1 MHKKL
6 KSNKSTNRIHLKHS
20 PVVTLCDRCTNVWVW
35 SIVVQNIGLVTA
47 GPSSM
52 PSENTACEVIL
63 QTLLYITYGELQYR
77 EKGIV
82 LVSHSL
88 MAYTYTV
95 YPFHRDTN
103 PQQHGASMWKYNIP
117 YIVSGV
123 GR

>member
-1 MHKKL
+1 M
-6 KSNKSTNRIHLKHS
+6 
-20 PVVTLCDRCTNVWVW
+20 
-35 SIVVQNIGLVTA
+35 
-47 GPSSM
+47 
-52 PSENTACEVIL
+52 L
-63 QTLLYITYGELQYR
+63 QTLLYITYGELQSR

-103 PQQHGASMWKYNIP
+103 SQQNGASMWKCNIP